1 MVCRGRSRDDDG
13 GPLMVGFVCVNGSK
27 FKRQKG
33 TPSLPHLTGEILE
46 KLTGTEIKKGLKLT
60 LVRMTPYNLSSM
72 RCTDNN
78 RHRSVIDDRLPP
90 TLSTTTNPSS
100 N

>member
-1 MVCRGRSRDDDG
+1 
-13 GPLMVGFVCVNGSK
+13 MVGFVCVNGSK

-72 RCTDNN
+72 RCTDNQ
-78 RHRSVIDDRLPP
+78 HRSVIDDRLPP
-90 TLSTTTNPSS
+90 TLSTTTHSS
-100 N
+100 QS

>member
-1 MVCRGRSRDDDG
+1 MKGRSRDDDG

-33 TPSLPHLTGEILE
+33 TPSLPHLTGEILD

-60 LVRMTPYNLSSM
+60 LLRITPYNLSSM
-72 RCTDNN
+72 MRCTDNQ
-78 RHRSVIDDRLPP
+78 HRSVIDDWLPP
-90 TLSTTTNPSS
+90 TLSTITHSS
-100 N
+100 QS